1 MMREDREKLGISIQ
15 ARHFDINEVQARA
28 DAQEREN
35 ISKSTIEENS
45 K

>member
-1 MMREDREKLGISIQ
+1 MMREDLEKLGISIQ